1 MKSTNELKA
10 LVQKWWQDNTKVAT
24 PPLARDFKTEI
35 VAEGVTITRCK
46 DLDKAI
52 SFRIESGDNYIDGLI
67 VNGTG
72 EIQLKDESHDQN
84 WLNTHHIG

>member
-1 MKSTNELKA
+1 MKSTNELKG
-10 LVQKWWQDNTKVAT
+10 LVRDWWIANQSKSE
-24 PPLARDFKTEI
+24 PPLARDFKNDI
-35 VAEGVTITRCK
+35 IGSDFDVVRCK

-52 SFRIESGDNYIDGLI
+52 SFRIESGDEYIDGLI

-72 EIQLKDESHDQN
+72 EIQLKDESHNEN